1 MKLAVKINSIAD
13 ELQEMMEG
21 NQHLESPDLAI
32 ELVNK
37 LGVYWAFLDDEL
49 KDYVHCSRAAI
60 EDRME
65 WNV

>member
-21 NQHLESPDLAI
+21 NQHLESPDIAI

-49 KDYVHCSRAAI
+49 KDYVQCSRIAI
-60 EDRME
+60 DDEME